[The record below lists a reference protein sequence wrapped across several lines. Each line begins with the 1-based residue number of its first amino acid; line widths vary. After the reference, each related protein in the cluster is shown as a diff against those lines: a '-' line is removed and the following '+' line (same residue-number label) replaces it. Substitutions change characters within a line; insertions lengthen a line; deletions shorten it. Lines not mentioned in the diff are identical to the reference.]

1 MVLTLHSNDGRSI
14 ISATSFN
21 PETFVTF
28 AFFFFRRED

>member
-1 MVLTLHSNDGRSI
+1 MVLTLHSNDGRST

-28 AFFFFRRED
+28 ALFFVPRED